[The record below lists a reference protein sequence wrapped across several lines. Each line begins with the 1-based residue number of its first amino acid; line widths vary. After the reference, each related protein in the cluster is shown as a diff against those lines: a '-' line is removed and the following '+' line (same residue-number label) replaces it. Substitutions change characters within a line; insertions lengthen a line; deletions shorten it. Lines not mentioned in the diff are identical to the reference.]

1 MAIRFRIACVSK
13 DILVGLTKNG
23 MALRTL
29 MMMRMTT
36 TKALMI
42 VIFAY
47 LLGAYTDAQAMDKE
61 QQCIA
66 DAIYHEARGE
76 SFEGMLAVANVIVNR
91 MKSPLFP
98 NTACGV
104 VYQRKQFS
112 WTLLPDKL
120 STPVLNYGGPILYIS
135 QLAMESRLIDITR
148 GATHYHAD
156 YVSPYWADSKVKV
169 FSVGKH
175 LFYKTKQKFR
185 SDWYEQK

>member
-1 MAIRFRIACVSK
+1 MVAS
-13 DILVGLTKNG
+13 
-23 MALRTL
+23 M

-42 VIFAY
+42 VILAY

-91 MKSPLFP
+91 IKSKDFP

-112 WTLLPDKL
+112 WTLLPAKIA
-120 STPVLNYGGPILYIS
+120 TPVLDYGSSILYIS
-135 QLAMESRLIDITR
+135 KLAVQSRLIDITR
-148 GATHYHAD
+148 GATHYHATS
-156 YVSPYWADSKVKV
+156 VSPYWTDSKVKV

-175 LFYKTKQKFR
+175 LFYKTKHKFR
-185 SDWYEQK
+185 SDWYEHQSQR

>member
-1 MAIRFRIACVSK
+1 
-13 DILVGLTKNG
+13 
-23 MALRTL
+23 
-29 MMMRMTT
+29 MTT
-36 TKALMI
+36 RQTAKVLFL
-42 VIFAY
+42 VLCLY
-47 LLGAYTDAQAMDKE
+47 LLAAYTDEAQAMDKE
-61 QQCIA
+61 QRCIA

-76 SFEGMLAVANVIVNR
+76 SFEGMMAVANVIVNR
-91 MKSPLFP
+91 MKSKDFP

-135 QLAMESRLIDITR
+135 RLAMESRLIDITR
-148 GATHYHAD
+148 GATHYHATHIN
-156 YVSPYWADSKVKV
+156 PYWADSKVKV

>member
-1 MAIRFRIACVSK
+1 V
-13 DILVGLTKNG
+13 T
-23 MALRTL
+23 
-29 MMMRMTT
+29 MRQTA
-36 TKALMI
+36 KALLI
-42 VIFAY
+42 VLLAY
-47 LLGAYTDAQAMDKE
+47 LLAAYTDEAQAMDKE
-61 QQCIA
+61 QRCIA

-76 SFEGMLAVANVIVNR
+76 SFEGMMAVANVIVNR

-112 WTLLPDKL
+112 WTMMPDKL

-135 QLAMESRLIDITR
+135 RLAIESRLIDITR

-156 YVSPYWADSKVKV
+156 YVNPFWAKTKKHTVT
-169 FSVGKH
+169 VGTH

-185 SDWYEQK
+185 SDWYERLD